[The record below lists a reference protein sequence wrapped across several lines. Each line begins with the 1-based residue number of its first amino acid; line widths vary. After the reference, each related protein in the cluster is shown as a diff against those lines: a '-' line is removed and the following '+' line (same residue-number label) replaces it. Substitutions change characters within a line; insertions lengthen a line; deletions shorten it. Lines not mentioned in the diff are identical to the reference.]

1 MKKANYLV
9 LLLCALMLCMQSSY
23 AHNTIH
29 DHDNSIVNNQSEFED
44 LNTVLD
50 QISNHYEISIIFDE
64 AHVQS
69 IKVRSFELSTSLE
82 TDLNRALESTSL
94 EFKKVSDDTYVI
106 KKGTNNKPK
115 QAATTTVAT
124 AAVKVEKIQ
133 AKGVIY
139 DSKTQE
145 TLIGANI
152 IEVSTQNGTISD
164 IDGSWELMV
173 EQGATLDISYIGYKS
188 KQITVDGTG
197 PIDIYLESNTN
208 VLNEVV
214 VVGYG
219 SQKKSDLTGAVSSIG
234 VKELKELPSTGLEQ
248 AMQGRS
254 AGVYI
259 TQNSGSP
266 GGAMSVRIR
275 GSGSTLTAE
284 PLYVIDGIP
293 IVNDNAGTS
302 ALSEVDGG
310 GQYSNALTTINPND
324 IESIEILKDASA
336 TAIYGARA
344 ANGVVI
350 ITTKRGEAGTQ
361 NIGIETYIGVQQ
373 LYREVP
379 VMKLRDY
386 ASYIINTGQGDI
398 EEFENLEL
406 LGDGTDWQDVIFRS
420 AVMHNQQF
428 SLSAGS
434 EKTNVSFTA
443 GLHNKDGIV
452 EGSNFKRY
460 STKLNINHKYNDR
473 FRMGVNLL
481 ASQTRENIIFNDNS
495 KGVIYTALLTPPMV
509 PDRTLDGEFGAP
521 PSGENIVLTFDNPLA
536 NALEIDDV
544 NRKNRML
551 GSIYAELDFTSWLK
565 YRFELATDILYAN
578 QNTFYPSF
586 ERGTQSRRSQVRR
599 SNNNSFYWINK
610 HLLTFDKLIAE
621 KHKVTFLG
629 GFEAQEGN
637 FEWLYATREN
647 LPTNDLAQLNL
658 GDVGTQQVQGGAGHW
673 ALLSYFGRLNYGYDE
688 RYLLT
693 STLRVDGS
701 SRFGPNNKYGMFP
714 SLAFAWRLSNEEFFK
729 QFENL
734 YNAKIR
740 LGYGAVGNQEIGLYS
755 FAANLRSENV
765 VIGNQ
770 LTSGFSPDNIA
781 NPNVQWESSVQLN
794 LGVDLGFFDN
804 KIEVVVDVYDKK
816 SADMLLPAILPLTA
830 GNLNPPFIN
839 IGEMSNRGIEFT
851 LNTQNLTGKV
861 NWKTSANLSF
871 NVNEVVDLGTTGSL
885 IGIIERLPVTRTE
898 EGLPLGQY
906 FGHVT
911 DGIFKNPEEVAA
923 APFQEVGTRAG
934 DIRFKDLNDDGI
946 INDDDKTFIGSPHP
960 DYTFNL
966 INDISFKN
974 FDFNFFIRGVM
985 GNEVFNLL
993 RRDLAGTGAWH
1004 NQSTSVIDSWTP
1016 TNVEG
1021 SEPRSNGNDPNANRR
1036 ISDRFVED
1044 GSFLRLQNVS
1054 IGYNMPSNLTSRF
1067 NISNLRIYVSGQNLA
1082 TLTGYSGYDPEIGS
1096 FNQSPL
1102 INGVDN
1108 GRFPVARSFTFGVNL
1123 NF

>member
-1 MKKANYLV
+1 
-9 LLLCALMLCMQSSY
+9 
-23 AHNTIH
+23 
-29 DHDNSIVNNQSEFED
+29 
-44 LNTVLD
+44 
-50 QISNHYEISIIFDE
+50 
-64 AHVQS
+64 
-69 IKVRSFELSTSLE
+69 
-82 TDLNRALESTSL
+82 
-94 EFKKVSDDTYVI
+94 
-106 KKGTNNKPK
+106 
-115 QAATTTVAT
+115 
-124 AAVKVEKIQ
+124 
-133 AKGVIY
+133 
-139 DSKTQE
+139 
-145 TLIGANI
+145 
-152 IEVSTQNGTISD
+152 
-164 IDGSWELMV
+164 
-173 EQGATLDISYIGYKS
+173 
-188 KQITVDGTG
+188 
-197 PIDIYLESNTN
+197 
-208 VLNEVV
+208 
-214 VVGYG
+214 
-219 SQKKSDLTGAVSSIG
+219 
-234 VKELKELPSTGLEQ
+234 
-248 AMQGRS
+248 
-254 AGVYI
+254 
-259 TQNSGSP
+259 
-266 GGAMSVRIR
+266 
-275 GSGSTLTAE
+275 
-284 PLYVIDGIP
+284 
-293 IVNDNAGTS
+293 
-302 ALSEVDGG
+302 
-310 GQYSNALTTINPND
+310 
-324 IESIEILKDASA
+324 
-336 TAIYGARA
+336 
-344 ANGVVI
+344 
-350 ITTKRGEAGTQ
+350 
-361 NIGIETYIGVQQ
+361 
-373 LYREVP
+373 
-379 VMKLRDY
+379 
-386 ASYIINTGQGDI
+386 
-398 EEFENLEL
+398 
-406 LGDGTDWQDVIFRS
+406 
-420 AVMHNQQF
+420 
-428 SLSAGS
+428 
-434 EKTNVSFTA
+434 
-443 GLHNKDGIV
+443 
-452 EGSNFKRY
+452 
-460 STKLNINHKYNDR
+460 
-473 FRMGVNLL
+473 MGVNLL

-898 EGLPLGQY
+898 EGLP
-906 FGHVT
+906 
-911 DGIFKNPEEVAA
+911 
-923 APFQEVGTRAG
+923 
-934 DIRFKDLNDDGI
+934 
-946 INDDDKTFIGSPHP
+946 
-960 DYTFNL
+960 
-966 INDISFKN
+966 SFKN